1 MRKHGQNS
9 RNCPQYNIYIVE
21 KNSQDTKKSPRKAE
35 KPDIDERI
43 YNILDKAEKISVKL
57 AQINEIRKKYNK
69 KKKKKYKKNYKI
81 DKKTG
86 PVLLKKDKKAKKAKA
101 LKKYK
106 PPKKKK

>member
-9 RNCPQYNIYIVE
+9 RNCTQYNIYIVE
-21 KNSQDTKKSPRKAE
+21 KNSQDTKKSPRKSE
-35 KPDIDERI
+35 KPDINERI

-57 AQINEIRKKYNK
+57 AQINEIRKQYNK
-69 KKKKKYKKNYKI
+69 KKNKKYKKNYKI

-86 PVLLKKDKKAKKAKA
+86 TVLLKKDKKVKKAKA